1 MSLTRED
8 VPVKKAPSA
17 RGMRFP
23 LAFKILAPTLTI
35 SLLGSLLLF
44 LWLHQVLV
52 QKDEEDLQERM
63 QTFLST
69 QVEQLSD
76 PVWTFDQENIER
88 LIRSYEPTSDL
99 LQATLYDTEG
109 NILAQVRGISANNFE
124 RTFTAV
130 KHITRKAGGAT
141 FELGRL
147 EVVFHDG
154 RLREAA
160 SSRLVAELKTLV
172 LLLSLLIGACALVVH
187 FQIGVPLARLK
198 KSLERNALPEGNE
211 PLAWSSND
219 EIGDV
224 VASYNSMLQEVDG
237 KTRHLK
243 LAAKVIEN
251 ALEGVLITDQNGSI
265 LQVNPSFTAIT
276 GYSPEEVIGKNPRIL
291 GSGRQSPEFYQ
302 EMWKKISQEGSW
314 AGEIWNKRKNGDIF
328 PEWMTISALA
338 NPSGSITH
346 YVSVFHDITESK
358 QAEDELRTAKESAE
372 IASKA
377 KTEFLANMS
386 HEIRTPLNGILGML
400 QLMQTTTTD
409 YEQDEYISTAIKTTN
424 RLSGLLTDI
433 LDLSKIE
440 SNKLSVHESTFNF
453 LELQQSVQ
461 ELFTT
466 AAAEKGLDL
475 IFTIDDNTPN
485 HLIGDEARLRQV
497 LFNLVGN
504 AIKFTEKGSITVNI
518 SMMSKPDDTPVRVL
532 FSVRDTGIGIPS
544 DRLQEIFEPFT
555 QVDRSYV
562 RRHEGAGL
570 GLAIVRRI
578 VSLLSGELSIDSA
591 EGQGTTVR
599 AVFPLK
605 TPATGRTRRPS
616 GKSPKLSKTERGLQI
631 LLVEDE
637 AINRITMARMLEKS
651 GYAVATASN
660 GHEGLQLAAK
670 HSFDIILMDIQM
682 PEMDGIEATGR
693 IRSGKAEG
701 VDPAVPIIALTA
713 YAMSGDRER
722 FLEAGMDSYV
732 SKPVELEVLKQV
744 MESVLRERGKL

>member
-1 MSLTRED
+1 MNLYSENSPER
-8 VPVKKAPSA
+8 KAPVV
-17 RGMRFP
+17 RGIRFP
-23 LAFKILAPTLTI
+23 LAFKILTPTLTV

-44 LWLHQVLV
+44 LWLHNVLV

-69 QVEQLSD
+69 QAEQLSD

-99 LQATLYDTEG
+99 LQATLYDSEG
-109 NILAQVRGISANNFE
+109 KTLAQAKGMSARNFA
-124 RTFTAV
+124 RTFAGV
-130 KHITRKAGGAT
+130 KSISRKAGGAT
-141 FELGRL
+141 FDLGRL

-160 SSRLVAELKTLV
+160 SSRLVAEVKTLV

-198 KSLERNALPEGNE
+198 KSLERNAEPGGNE

-224 VASYNSMLQEVDG
+224 VGSYNSMLQEIDG
-237 KTRHLK
+237 KTKHLK
-243 LAAKVIEN
+243 LAAKIIEN

-276 GYSPEEVIGKNPRIL
+276 GYLPQEVIGKNPRIL
-291 GSGRQSPEFYQ
+291 ASGRHTPEFYQ
-302 EMWKKISQEGSW
+302 EMWRKIRLEGSW
-314 AGEIWNKRKNGDIF
+314 AGEIWNKRKNGDVF

-338 NPSGSITH
+338 DPSGNVTH

-358 QAEDELRTAKESAE
+358 HAEDELRNAKESAE
-372 IASKA
+372 SASKV

-400 QLMQTTTTD
+400 QLLQTTTTD
-409 YEQDEYISTAIKTTN
+409 SEQEEYISTAIKTTN

-440 SNKLSVHESTFNF
+440 SNKLSLHESSFSF
-453 LELQQSVQ
+453 QELQQSVQ

-466 AAAEKGLDL
+466 AAAEKGLNL
-475 IFTIDDNTPN
+475 IFTIDENTPKS
-485 HLIGDEARLRQV
+485 LIGDEARLRQV

-504 AIKFTEKGSITVNI
+504 AIKFTERGSISVNI
-518 SMMSKPDDTPVRVL
+518 TRVSPPDENPARIL
-532 FSVRDTGIGIPS
+532 FSVRDTGIGIPL
-544 DRLQEIFEPFT
+544 DRQQEVFEPFT

-562 RRHEGAGL
+562 RRHQGAGL

-578 VSLLSGELSIDSA
+578 VSLLDGELSIDSI
-591 EGQGTTVR
+591 EDQGTTVR

-605 TPATGRTRRPS
+605 VPGTGRTRIAADKTS
-616 GKSPKLSKTERGLQI
+616 KSKQADRGLQV

-651 GYAVATASN
+651 GYSVATAN
-660 GHEGLQLAAK
+660 DGHEGLLRAAERA
-670 HSFDIILMDIQM
+670 FDIILMDIQM
-682 PEMDGIEATGR
+682 PEMDGIEATRR
-693 IRSGKAEG
+693 IRSGKANG

-732 SKPVELEVLKQV
+732 SKPVELEVLRQV
-744 MESVLRERGKL
+744 MDSVLRERGK